1 MANWVSMKLA
11 AEKYGIS
18 EERILEWIRLSYLTY
33 SSLDKEPYDDTNPMV
48 DTEELDKA
56 LVFNSIKSYP
66 DDETVE
72 RLPIEH
78 VNWLYQENARLEKFN
93 DDLLEQNYVHTQR
106 EEKLI
111 ADLEKMTNL
120 ANEVL
125 LLHAKVVDN
134 YKSRIS
140 EKESIWAFLC
150 SLFTWKKNKCLI

>member
-1 MANWVSMKLA
+1 M
-11 AEKYGIS
+11 
-18 EERILEWIRLSYLTY
+18 
-33 SSLDKEPYDDTNPMV
+33 
-48 DTEELDKA
+48 
-56 LVFNSIKSYP
+56 
-66 DDETVE
+66 
-72 RLPIEH
+72 
-78 VNWLYQENARLEKFN
+78 ENFN

-140 EKESIWAFLC
+140 EKEGIWAFLC